1 MVAFSLYTSLVS
13 QLTKEDIDKN
23 LTEHEKKTI
32 IEFIKKSEKDVHE
45 LIYMLIKTHYIKNND
60 TSSTN
65 LPFNGKE
72 QKAEKEKS
80 GYS

>member
-1 MVAFSLYTSLVS
+1 MLFRS
-13 QLTKEDIDKN
+13 
-23 LTEHEKKTI
+23 
-32 IEFIKKSEKDVHE
+32 EFIKKSEKDVHE

-72 QKAEKEKS
+72 QKAGLKFEFDSLPIQLQNILYKFS
-80 GYS
+80 SLTP